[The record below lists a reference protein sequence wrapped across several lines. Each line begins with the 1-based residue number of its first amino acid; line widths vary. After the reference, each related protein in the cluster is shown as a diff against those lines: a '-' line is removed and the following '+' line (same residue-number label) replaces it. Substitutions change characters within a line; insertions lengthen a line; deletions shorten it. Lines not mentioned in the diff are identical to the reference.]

1 MDIKFE
7 KLDDVTGKIV
17 ITLEENDYADK
28 AKKKMKELKKTHSEP
43 GFRAGHVPDGL
54 LKKKYGNAVKYEV
67 VTSEIGDALSNYI
80 NDNKLKVLGNP
91 VAAPTNEYKP
101 EETTYTF
108 EFEVGLAPE
117 VKVAIDKSMHIP
129 YYTIKVSD
137 KMVDEQD
144 TALRR
149 RFGKQEPGE
158 EVTEDALVK
167 GTITELNEDGTVK
180 EGGIV
185 QESGIVAPKYFKDEA
200 QRELFAGKHV
210 GDAIVFNPAKTC
222 DTNATEMASMLG
234 IDKGDIDA
242 HLGDFRFDI
251 KEIIVLNPA
260 ELGQEYYDQL
270 FGADQAHNEE
280 EYRTKLREMIA
291 NQLVADQNYRFSIDA
306 REIIENAAGDIQL
319 PEKVLKQ
326 YLMQNNEEVTEANVD
341 EVYAQSVKGL
351 KWELIA
357 DEFAQEKGI
366 KLEESDLTEVAKMM
380 ARNEFMKYGMTQ
392 VPEESL
398 EKYAAEILK
407 DRNMRQRVAKDAFE
421 MKVFSEIH
429 ESVTLDNKDVDVE
442 EFNALFAP
450 KAEA

>member
-180 EGGIV
+180 EDGIV